1 MTDGYN
7 RVSDQVF
14 SLEQQIQEYIG
25 TEFQV
30 ILSTELLPK
39 VMYLCYASRN
49 IKICKQISLPWV
61 KSSLLEKSH

>member
-14 SLEQQIQEYIG
+14 SLEQQIYEYIG

-49 IKICKQISLPWV
+49 IKTRKQVCLP
-61 KSSLLEKSH
+61 

>member
-39 VMYLCYASRN
+39 VMYLCSASRN
-49 IKICKQISLPWV
+49 KDP
-61 KSSLLEKSH
+61 